1 MTGMKKYYK
10 IPFLKTKF
18 FIEWRDEKFKRIG
31 FQKPMS
37 LEDAINR
44 LETKRL
50 RRENIKFN

>member
-1 MTGMKKYYK
+1 MKKYYK